1 MDIEYELTDKQ
12 TIAWNA
18 LFSMQD
24 TDLLY
29 GGAKGGGKTYLLCL
43 WAWSWARELIKILKI
58 PMLKNPVPI
67 GFIGRKRGVDFSKT
81 TLETWKKII
90 PQDGYYIREQD
101 KEIVIEDRVK
111 ILFGGLDDRE
121 NINKFNSAE
130 LGFFAIDQAEETER
144 SDIGVIEASLR
155 LTYNGIQPPYKT
167 LFTANPAECYLK
179 EDFIRGA
186 LPGGIFVPAL
196 PTDNEHL
203 PDGYIARLEKSF
215 RYDPVL
221 LQAYRDGNWDV
232 MTSSRNVIPS
242 KYMDELT
249 HYQHHPDTGRFAVVC
264 DPATGG
270 DECVIY
276 VFEHYK
282 IREMKI
288 LHTEDTMIIVGEMM
302 ILANQYNADVFGV
315 DVIGLGKGI
324 VDRLNELIKKPKMPA
339 KVMRKDVVRDT
350 LFENYKDERKVI
362 AIHSAKASSNPE
374 RWGNLRDEIWW
385 NARELII
392 DHKVPY
398 PEDEELR
405 RQLCEV
411 RYKTISSDGKVK
423 LEPKDD
429 TKTRLGRSPDRGD
442 AFIYGL
448 WVIKNHTK
456 GASSRL
462 YRRARP
468 RVAKSNYD
476 LLEHQ

>member
-1 MDIEYELTDKQ
+1 MNVEYELTDRQ
-12 TIAWNA
+12 TEAWIP
-18 LFSMQD
+18 LFSHED
-24 TDLLY
+24 VDLLY
-29 GGAKGGGKTYLLCL
+29 GGAKGGGKSWLMCL

-58 PMLKNPVPI
+58 PVTKNPVPL

-130 LGFFAIDQAEETER
+130 LAFFGLDQAEETER
-144 SDIGVIEASLR
+144 ADIGVIEASIR
-155 LTYNGIQPPYKT
+155 LMYNGIQPPYKA
-167 LFTANPAECYLK
+167 FYTANPAECWLK
-179 EDFIRGA
+179 EDFIRGR

-196 PTDNEHL
+196 PTDNKHL

-221 LQAYRDGNWDV
+221 LQAYRDGNWEV
-232 MTSSRNVIPS
+232 MMSSYSVIPS
-242 KYMDELT
+242 KYMDELGR
-249 HYQHHPDTGRFAVVC
+249 YQYHPDTGRFAVVC

-302 ILANQYNADVFGV
+302 ILANQYSADVFGV
-315 DVIGLGKGI
+315 DVIGVGKG
-324 VDRLNELIKKPKMPA
+324 VFDRLNELIKRPKLPIKRLPKPI
-339 KVMRKDVVRDT
+339 VSDT
-350 LFENYKDERKVI
+350 LFKNYSDDRKVI
-362 AIHSAKASSNPE
+362 AIHSSKASSDPE
-374 RWGNLRDEIWW
+374 RWGNIRDEIWW

-392 DHKVPY
+392 KHEVPY
-398 PEDEELR
+398 PEDEKLR

-411 RYKTISSDGKVK
+411 RYKVISSDGKVK
-423 LEPKDD
+423 VELKAD
-429 TKTRLGRSPDRGD
+429 TKKRLGSSPDRAD
-442 AFIYGL
+442 AYIYGL
-448 WVIKNHTK
+448 WVIKNFTK
-456 GASSRL
+456 GASSLL
-462 YRRARP
+462 YRRP
-468 RVAKSNYD
+468 RQRTASSGYD
-476 LLEHQ
+476 VLQHQ